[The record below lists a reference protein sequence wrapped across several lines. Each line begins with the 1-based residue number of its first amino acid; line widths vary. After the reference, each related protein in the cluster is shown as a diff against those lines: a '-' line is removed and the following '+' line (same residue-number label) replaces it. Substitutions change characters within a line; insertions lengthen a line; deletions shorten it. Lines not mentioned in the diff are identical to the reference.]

1 MATALY
7 PGGFKPPH
15 RGHFEV
21 VEKLLSNTHNG
32 KIYSFDDR
40 EDIGQAALKGESD
53 KVEKIDKVIVFI
65 GAKERNGIS
74 TEIAKQ
80 IWQIYSK
87 YLGNVEIYSEVNN
100 PMQNASA
107 YAKKRPEEKFYAI
120 TGIRGE
126 EDIADL
132 RRITSFKNRENVDGL
147 VFASPGGTRATDLRQ
162 AVLSGNLD
170 KVTDFFLNS
179 YRGMN

>member
-1 MATALY
+1 
-7 PGGFKPPH
+7 
-15 RGHFEV
+15 
-21 VEKLLSNTHNG
+21 
-32 KIYSFDDR
+32 
-40 EDIGQAALKGESD
+40 
-53 KVEKIDKVIVFI
+53 
-65 GAKERNGIS
+65 
-74 TEIAKQ
+74 
-80 IWQIYSK
+80 
-87 YLGNVEIYSEVNN
+87 
-100 PMQNASA
+100 MQNASA